1 MANRNSRRG
10 FTLIE
15 LLVVISIIAL
25 LISILLPSLQSARQE
40 GIRLKCV
47 ANLKSI
53 GQSAQNN
60 AISDATGIL
69 HAQSTS
75 GKIGW
80 RGLGAWDFGGSDG
93 KCGEANSNSTV
104 TNDSGQNI
112 NLGCMTRPYN
122 IAASGAGNLA
132 PSSVFLEY
140 RCPADIGVVLLP
152 GANYTPRYADES
164 PCSGAEVEDSITKSM
179 YDMMGTS
186 YQGDFIWYGGPTE
199 PGGFSTGRRFGSF
212 LCTTNKIKA
221 PSEMLLFYEGRFA
234 QAYLS
239 SQESVDGGSF
249 PGAAVFDIPG
259 WHGKPGE
266 FSASFCDGSA
276 RKVNCKSKGDM
287 VDTLVTF
294 DPTTYP
300 ERSVMY
306 RGNGWRYD
314 NFPYS
319 DHSDQLLDWVKE
331 YGRNPPGVEQ

>member
-1 MANRNSRRG
+1 MRNRRFRQA

-60 AISDATGIL
+60 AISDTAGII

-75 GKIGW
+75 GKVAW

-93 KCGEANSNSTV
+93 RCGEANSNWPTSPY
-104 TNDSGQNI
+104 

-122 IAASGAGNLA
+122 IAASGAAGLA
-132 PSSVFLEY
+132 PSSTFPEY
-140 RCPADIGVVLLP
+140 RCPADIGVVSLP
-152 GANYTPRYADES
+152 GSNYTPRYADET
-164 PCSGAEVEDSITKSM
+164 PCSSAEVEEAITKSM

-199 PGGFSTGRRFGSF
+199 PGGYTTARRFGSF
-212 LCTTNKIKA
+212 LCPSNKIKA

-239 SQESVDGGSF
+239 TQESVDGGAF
-249 PGAAVFDIPG
+249 PGAEVFDIPG

-266 FSASFCDGSA
+266 FSISFCDGSA
-276 RKVNCKSKGDM
+276 RKAVCRSKGDM
-287 VDTLVTF
+287 IDTLTVF
-294 DPTTYP
+294 DPQVYP
-300 ERSVMY
+300 ERNVMF

-319 DHSDQLLDWVKE
+319 DHSDNLIDWVKE
-331 YGRNPPGVEQ
+331 YGANPPGVDQ

>member
-1 MANRNSRRG
+1 MANRISRRG

-60 AISDATGIL
+60 AISDPTGIL
-69 HAQSTS
+69 HAQSIS
-75 GKIGW
+75 GKLAW

-93 KCGEANSNSTV
+93 KCGEANSNWP
-104 TNDSGQNI
+104 TNQAL

-122 IAASGAGNLA
+122 IAASGGAGLTPA
-132 PSSVFLEY
+132 SVFGEY
-140 RCPADIGVVLLP
+140 KCPADLGVVFLP
-152 GANYTPRYADES
+152 SSNYTPRYADEA
-164 PCSGAEVEDSITKSM
+164 PCSAAEVEEAITKSM
-179 YDMMGTS
+179 YEMMGTS
-186 YQGDFIWYGGPTE
+186 YQGDFIWYGGPNE
-199 PGGFSTGRRFGSF
+199 GIYSTARRFGSF
-212 LCTTNKIKA
+212 LCPTNKIKSS
-221 PSEMLLFYEGRFA
+221 SEMLLFYEGRFA

-239 SQESVDGGSF
+239 SQETIDGGSF
-249 PGAAVFDIPG
+249 PGSAVFDIPG
-259 WHGKPGE
+259 WHGKLGE

-276 RKVNCKSKGDM
+276 RKVLCKSKGDM
-287 VDTLVTF
+287 VDTLTTF
-294 DPTTYP
+294 DPTVYP
-300 ERSVMY
+300 ERNVMY

-319 DHSDQLLDWVKE
+319 DHSTNLTDWVKE
-331 YGRNPPGVEQ
+331 YGANPPGVEQ